1 MLGIAVDR
9 SAGRSPLRLGARLA
23 MVAVLAVLSFAPDT
37 WWSPYYRVHLGD
49 QAGPGSVDLRVNG
62 LPHQEITPIDVLRS
76 EQPFRYDAYDHD
88 PDNALDDVLIVG
100 SGSGNDVAIAL
111 SQRAGHVDAVEI
123 DPVIQALGQERH
135 PDRPYDDPRVDV
147 HIEDGRAFLHD
158 ASRPLRPDPV
168 RAAGLA
174 HPDLGSGVAAPREL
188 PVHRGGDARGAR
200 ASAARRHARDVPLL
214 HARR

>member
-1 MLGIAVDR
+1 MFARFEPLEAYRLDIAGSVLGILAFSAISFVHAPPLWWGVAVVVLGIAVDR
-9 SAGRSPLRLGARLA
+9 GGPSLVRLGAAIA
-23 MVAVLAVLSFAPDT
+23 MVAVLGVLSFAPDT

-111 SQRAGHVDAVEI
+111 SRGAGHVDAVEI
-123 DPVIQALGQERH
+123 DPVIQQLGQERH
-135 PDRPYDDPRVDV
+135 PDRPTTTRGSTCTSRTA
-147 HIEDGRAFLHD
+147 GRSCTTTSD
-158 ASRPLRPDPV
+158 ATT
-168 RAAGLA
+168 
-174 HPDLGSGVAAPREL
+174 
-188 PVHRGGDARGAR
+188 
-200 ASAARRHARDVPLL
+200 
-214 HARR
+214 